1 MAVRQMCQ
9 AMDALS
15 NWLASN
21 RLVLNSSKTQFIWLG
36 GRRRLAGVDLR
47 LVADTFPHITFLES
61 VRDLGIIL
69 DQNLCF
75 SPHVNQLTRSC
86 YYQLR
91 QLRLISRSVSHAA
104 AATLIHAFVTSRL
117 DHCCSILM
125 GLPLALTAR
134 LDRVLRSAARL
145 IGRLPKRASVSAY
158 MHDTLHWLPISQ
170 RINYRI
176 AALVWRC
183 LLGCAP
189 VYLRELCCPVS
200 HVAGRRTLRSS
211 SAGELL
217 VPRATTTTRQRR
229 AFSVVGP
236 SIWNHLPLQI
246 RLLPKNSSLMFYKL
260 LKFSLYCRGWAGSAS
275 E

>member
-1 MAVRQMCQ
+1 MAVQQMCR
-9 AMDALS
+9 AMD
-15 NWLASN
+15 WLASN
-21 RLVLNSSKTQFIWLG
+21 RLLLNTSKTQFIWLG
-36 GRRRLAGVDLR
+36 GRRRLAGVDQNLI
-47 LVADTFPHITFLES
+47 AESFPHVVFLDS

-69 DQNLCF
+69 DQELSF

-91 QLRLISRSVSHAA
+91 QLRVVSRSLSHAA

-117 DHCCSILM
+117 DHCCSILV
-125 GLPLALTAR
+125 GLPLVLTAR

-145 IGRLPKRASVSAY
+145 IGRIPKCAPVSAF
-158 MHDTLHWLPISQ
+158 MRDTLHWLPISQ
-170 RINYRI
+170 RISYRI

-189 VYLRELCCPVS
+189 AYLRELCCPVS
-200 HVAGRRTLRSS
+200 AMAGRRALRSS
-211 SAGELL
+211 SGGELL
-217 VPRATTTTRQRR
+217 VPRTTTSTRQRR

-236 SIWNHLPLQI
+236 SIWNRLPLEI
-246 RLLPKNSSLMFYKL
+246 RLLPRINTAMFYKL
-260 LKFSLYCRGWAGSAS
+260 LKSSLYRRGWAGSAS